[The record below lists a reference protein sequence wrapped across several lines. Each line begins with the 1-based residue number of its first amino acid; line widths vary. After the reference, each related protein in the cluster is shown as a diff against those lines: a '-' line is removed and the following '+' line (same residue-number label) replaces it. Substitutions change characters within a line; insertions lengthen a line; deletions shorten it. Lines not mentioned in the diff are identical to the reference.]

1 MPGGAS
7 NCTCCCPATRLLL
20 CLTASL
26 ALHLSL
32 VVSGSP
38 FSRSSRTADST
49 TSAIIKAVLVSSES
63 KSEISQSE
71 GLSETITR
79 DAVSSTN
86 AKRNVSSPVDK
97 ATAEGE
103 EVARDADRRLA
114 GLLDSDRYHVRSE
127 LSQAP
132 YVIDDVLIMAPP
144 TKGAFAWRLR
154 IRLFL
159 SESGIVDRLVV
170 EDSTAPV
177 YVEEDAVNQ
186 FRSARYS
193 PGAIDGQKVK
203 SQLSIEVTEP

>member
-49 TSAIIKAVLVSSES
+49 TSVIIKAVLVSSES
-63 KSEISQSE
+63 KSEIRQSE
-71 GLSETITR
+71 GLSETDIR
-79 DAVSSTN
+79 DTVSSTN
-86 AKRNVSSPVDK
+86 AKKNVSSPVYK

-103 EVARDADRRLA
+103 EVEQDADRLA
-114 GLLDSDRYHVRSE
+114 GLFDSDRYHVRSE

-144 TKGAFAWRLR
+144 TKGVFAWRLR

-159 SESGIVDRLVV
+159 SESGIVDRLIV

-177 YVEEDAVNQ
+177 YVEEDAVDQ

-193 PGAIDGQKVK
+193 PGIIDGQKVK